1 MPLMRSLLFV
11 PGNRERM
18 IDKAL
23 ASAADV
29 VLLDLEDSVT
39 PGEKD
44 AARRTVAATL
54 ERLAADTAGSRP
66 LVYVRVNSGEL
77 LRTDLD
83 ATVRSA
89 LDGLVLPKADA
100 PEAVE
105 EADRLLARLE
115 EIRGLAPGAL
125 RLLPIVE
132 RARGLLAAPQVAAA
146 SPRVV
151 ALLFGGEDFSADL
164 GLPAP
169 REREAAEL
177 LYPRWAVA
185 VAAAA
190 AGVPAIDTIWADVRD
205 EAGLL
210 AQAHIARRLGYTGKA
225 VIHPGQIE
233 PVNEVFS
240 PTRAE
245 IDDARRVVA
254 AAEAGERAGSGAV
267 ALDGRM
273 LDRPI
278 VERARRTLDLARR
291 IGPTTGSPSTGA

>member
-1 MPLMRSLLFV
+1 MPVMRSLLFV

-39 PGEKD
+39 PGEKE

-54 ERLAADTAGSRP
+54 ERLAAGASASHP

-77 LRTDLD
+77 LRADLD
-83 ATVRSA
+83 AVARTA
-89 LDGLVLPKADA
+89 LDGVVLPKAEA
-100 PEAVE
+100 PELVE
-105 EADRLLARLE
+105 EVDGLLARLE
-115 EIRGLAPGAL
+115 EARGLAHGTL

-132 RARGLLAAPQVAAA
+132 SARGLLAAPQVAAG

-151 ALLFGGEDFSADL
+151 ALMFGGEDFSADL

-177 LYPRWAVA
+177 LYPRWATA

-210 AQAHIARRLGYTGKA
+210 AQAQLARRLGYAGKA
-225 VIHPGQIE
+225 VIHPGQIA
-233 PVNEVFS
+233 PVNRVFS
-240 PTRAE
+240 PTSEE
-245 IDDARRVVA
+245 IAHARRVVA
-254 AAEAGERAGSGAV
+254 AAEEGERAGSGAV

-273 LDRPI
+273 IDRPI
-278 VERARRTLDLARR
+278 VERARRTLTLARALGLAEASSFPR
-291 IGPTTGSPSTGA
+291 A